1 MAIFIFTIPSC
12 LSKVMRSADRV
23 GIPHTRVFLL
33 EGRQDS
39 QTTLQDCID
48 IGRSY
53 GPGGQEG
60 SFKILDGSSNRDSCG
75 YLNFSSGTTGR
86 PKAHSACKLGKRL
99 TSRTVYPLTVSLQPA
114 AIRTIMLINKGL
126 RIRGSLVASRGDLAK
141 MLQFCADKGVRPAT
155 SNFSLT
161 STEEV
166 NQAMESLQRNTVR
179 YKALLVADEH
189 PLKL

>member
-1 MAIFIFTIPSC
+1 MII
-12 LSKVMRSADRV
+12 
-23 GIPHTRVFLL
+23 
-33 EGRQDS
+33 
-39 QTTLQDCID
+39 QTKH
-48 IGRSY
+48 
-53 GPGGQEG
+53 GPGN
-60 SFKILDGSSNRDSCG
+60 SILSLLAVHG
-75 YLNFSSGTTGR
+75 
-86 PKAHSACKLGKRL
+86 
-99 TSRTVYPLTVSLQPA
+99 TVYPLTVSLQPA

-126 RIRGSLVASRGDLAK
+126 RIQGSLVASRGDLAK
-141 MLQFCADKGVRPAT
+141 MLQFCADRGVRPAT